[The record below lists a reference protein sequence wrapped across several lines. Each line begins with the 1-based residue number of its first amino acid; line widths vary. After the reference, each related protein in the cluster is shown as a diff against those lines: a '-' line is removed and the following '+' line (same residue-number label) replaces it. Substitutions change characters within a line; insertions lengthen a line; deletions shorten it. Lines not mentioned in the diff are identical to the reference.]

1 MKKLILIFS
10 LLVGS
15 LAFGQED
22 VPYQMLGVWLNGDG
36 EALQITR
43 DDKNFKFVRRT
54 ANTILATG
62 TIEAVDGELHVIR
75 QDKNDNYSLAY
86 FIGNETMVI
95 TKPRF
100 KNRAW
105 LWTRIQ

>member
-22 VPYQMLGVWLNGDG
+22 VPYEMFGVWLNGDG

-43 DDKNFKFVRRT
+43 DGDNVNFIRRSAT
-54 ANTILATG
+54 TILATG
-62 TIEAVDGELHVIR
+62 TIKVVDSELHVIR
-75 QDKNDNYSLAY
+75 RDKEDQYSLAY
-86 FIGNETMVI
+86 FVGKETMVI
-95 TKPRF
+95 YKPRL
-100 KNRAW
+100 KDRAW